1 MILQST
7 IIIGMNVENNKTEEL
22 DFEAAMAELE
32 DLVQKLEAG
41 DLPLEDTLKQFE
53 RGVSLTRQCQDAL
66 RRAEQKVQLL
76 SGDDEQAPTEEF
88 DAGEP

>member
-1 MILQST
+1 MANT
-7 IIIGMNVENNKTEEL
+7 KTDEL

-32 DLVQKLEAG
+32 ALVQRLEAG

-76 SGDDEQAPTEEF
+76 SGEGEQATTEEF